1 MTGPLKL
8 SWQPQLVRPTLV
20 VGWTMDASRLGTRV
34 ADYLNHK
41 LDGQNFGEI
50 ELPEF
55 FPLDGVVIED
65 NLIQFP
71 ESKFYACPKHNLLI
85 FESTP
90 PTYDW
95 FRFFNLILDVAEH
108 QYQVREM
115 YVVGGMV
122 SLGAH
127 TAPRE
132 LMATFNSPQLK
143 EELSGYE
150 FVGNWDYETP
160 PGQRPTLNSFLLWTA
175 QRRNIPA
182 VTLWVPIP
190 FYLVAVD
197 DPRAQR
203 RVLDFLD
210 QRLSLHLDF
219 SDLDDRIKRQNKR
232 LAEVRHRF
240 SEIDESIKRLES
252 NLALSGEESQ
262 KLVKEIDKFL
272 TQEDN

>member
-41 LDGQNFGEI
+41 LGGQSFGEI

-55 FPLDGVVIED
+55 FPLDGVAIED

-71 ESKFYACPKHNLLI
+71 ESKFYACPNHNLLI

-95 FRFFNLILDVAEH
+95 FRFFNLILDVAEQ
-108 QYQVREM
+108 QYQAREM
-115 YVVGGMV
+115 YAVGGMV

-190 FYLVAVD
+190 FYLLAVD

-203 RVLDFLD
+203 RVLEFLD

-240 SEIDESIKRLES
+240 PEIDESIKRLES
-252 NLALSGEESQ
+252 NLALSAEESQ
-262 KLVKEIDKFL
+262 KLVKEIDKLL
-272 TQEDN
+272 TEEEN